1 MSRRNFEFE
10 IALLVFA
17 GFFFAA
23 LWLLAGGT
31 IGSASAMTS
40 ISTIA

>member
-17 GFFFAA
+17 GFFFGA
-23 LWLLAGGT
+23 LWLLGGGS
-31 IGSASAMTS
+31 IGSVSAMTS

>member
-17 GFFFAA
+17 GFFVVA
-23 LWLLAGGT
+23 LWLLGGGS
-31 IGSASAMTS
+31 IGSVSAMLS
-40 ISTIA
+40 ISTMA